1 MLSQAERTTFRPNA
15 PGSIEETGLSHGL
28 ILDLILRQA
37 FFEGIVTL
45 GALGERSKLSPT
57 IIHWV
62 YRYLL
67 KEQLCETRAMVGND
81 YEISLTNRVRS
92 MAEVAL
98 KKGQY
103 AGAAPVSLK

>member
-1 MLSQAERTTFRPNA
+1 MSAQTETAFQPRVPR
-15 PGSIEETGLSHGL
+15 SIEETGISQGL
-28 ILDLILRQA
+28 ILDLLLRQA

-45 GALGERSKLSPT
+45 EKLIERSRLSPA
-57 IIHWV
+57 IVHWV

-81 YEISLTNRVRS
+81 YEISLTSRGRN

-98 KKGQY
+98 KKSQY
-103 AGAAPVSLK
+103 AGPAPVSLMD